1 MRTLAIDYG
10 TVRTGLAMSD
20 SGGRFATPLEVVE
33 ETDRAKLIAHVR
45 RIIER
50 EAVTRLVVGLPLNM
64 DDTLGPMA
72 RKTIELGSALRA
84 PGVEVVFVDERL
96 SSFEASSQLVDQ
108 KRAGA
113 KMTRADKKKRLDAV
127 AASVFLQE
135 FLDGHLQA
143 INVETVNAGRQRS

>member
-20 SGGRFATPLEVVE
+20 AGGRFATPLEVVE
-33 ETDRAKLIAHVR
+33 EPDRVRLLAYIRKIIA
-45 RIIER
+45 R
-50 EAVTRLVVGLPLNM
+50 EAVTRLVVGMPLNM

-72 RKTIELGSALRA
+72 RKTIELGKALNA

-96 SSFEASSQLVDQ
+96 SSFEASGRLIDQ

-113 KMTRADKKKRLDAV
+113 RMTRADKKKRLDAL
-127 AASVFLQE
+127 AAAVFLQE
-135 FLDGHLQA
+135 YLDGKLRP
-143 INVETVNAGRQRS
+143 IDPETPTPRCDS

>member
-20 SGGRFATPLEVVE
+20 AGGRFATPLEVVE
-33 ETDRAKLIAHVR
+33 EADRARLIDHIRALMTREDVR
-45 RIIER
+45 R
-50 EAVTRLVVGLPLNM
+50 VVIGLPLNM

-72 RKTIELGSALRA
+72 RKTIDLGRALQT

-96 SSFEASSQLVDQ
+96 SSFEASGRLVDQ

-113 KMTRADKKKRLDAV
+113 KMTRADKKRRLDAV
-127 AASVFLQE
+127 AAAVFLQAY
-135 FLDGHLQA
+135 LDGQLTA
-143 INVETVNAGRQRS
+143 IDVSQTHR